1 MEIKAV
7 ALKDEERAFLTV
19 PWLIHKDDKNWIP
32 PLDREINRIFDPS
45 ENPLFKLGSA
55 KRWILKKGSQLIGR
69 IAAFDHPKY
78 LGAEKNKSGGI
89 GFFDCF
95 YDHTAANLLFDTAIQ
110 WLSERGIDYIE
121 GPINFGEK
129 DRFWGL
135 LAAGFTEPAYG
146 MNYHPPY
153 YKTLF
158 DQYGFKPYYHQ
169 YTYERPLAKKLPSGT
184 LAMAE
189 EVMEDPNY
197 TFKSMSSSGEKNM
210 SEYAKAFQQVYNREW
225 EHKKGLKFV
234 TEKQAKK
241 IMGSLEPVLVPDLI
255 WFAYYR
261 SQPIAY
267 FLMIPDMN
275 QVFKQFRGRFG
286 WWERLKLRY
295 NKLKGGPRKTFG
307 LTIGVDSEY
316 QDQGVEG
323 ALMLGAQD
331 HMQKLDRWDTIEMTW
346 IVEFNTG
353 MINLMESLGA
363 EHVKTHITYRLPL
376 SA

>member
-7 ALKDEERAFLTV
+7 ALENEERAFLNV
-19 PWLIHKDDKNWIP
+19 PWLIHKDDQNWIP
-32 PLDREINRIFDPS
+32 PLDQEISRIFDPD
-45 ENPLFKLGSA
+45 ENPLFKLGNA
-55 KRWILKKGSQLIGR
+55 KRWILKSGSRLIGR

-78 LGAEKNKSGGI
+78 LGAEKNQIGGI

-95 YDHTAANLLFDTAIQ
+95 YNHEAAKILFDTAIN
-110 WLSERGIDYIE
+110 WLSERGVQYIE

-135 LAAGFTEPAYG
+135 LTEGFTEPAYG
-146 MNYHPPY
+146 MNYHPPF

-158 DQYGFKPYYHQ
+158 EQYGFKPYYQQ
-169 YTYERPLAKKLPSGT
+169 YTYERPLDKKLPPKT

-189 EVMEDPNY
+189 ELTEDPHY
-197 TFKSMSSSGEKNM
+197 SFKPMESNDEKNLDWH
-210 SEYAKAFQQVYNREW
+210 AKAFQQVYNREW
-225 EHKKGLKFV
+225 EHKKGFKFI
-234 TEKQAKK
+234 TDKQAKK
-241 IMGSLEPVLVPDLI
+241 IMGSLQPVLIPDLI

-267 FLMIPDMN
+267 FIMIPDMN
-275 QVFKQFRGRFG
+275 QVFKQFKGRFG

-295 NKLKGGPRKTFG
+295 HQWMGGPRKTFG
-307 LTIGVDSEY
+307 LTIGIDADH
-316 QDQGVEG
+316 QDKGVEG
-323 ALMLGAQD
+323 ALMLAARD

-346 IVEFNTG
+346 VGDFNTP
-353 MINLMESLGA
+353 MIRLMESLGA
-363 EHVKTHITYRLPL
+363 YHVKTHVTYHLPL